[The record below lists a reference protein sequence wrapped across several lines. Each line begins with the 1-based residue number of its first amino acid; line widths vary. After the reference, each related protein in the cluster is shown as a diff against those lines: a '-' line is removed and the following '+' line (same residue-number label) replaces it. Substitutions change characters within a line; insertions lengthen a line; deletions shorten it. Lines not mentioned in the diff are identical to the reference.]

1 MLKGPNLCRD
11 ISGLTA
17 GGLKS
22 VQDGPFPLPLLG
34 HSITGDQVM
43 PQATVI
49 FADDNILLRK
59 FLRMSIQE
67 DPHLSVANEAGDGLE
82 LLRQLEETTPDII
95 ILDISMPFLSG
106 LKAAKIIKE
115 QYPGI
120 KIVILTMNDRIS
132 YFQRACEIGVD
143 GYVLKDEIERS
154 HYIITTVLQGKTYIS
169 SCFQ

>member
-1 MLKGPNLCRD
+1 MLNEQNLCRD

-17 GGLKS
+17 GDPTSL
-22 VQDGPFPLPLLG
+22 QDGPSLLSLPDQY
-34 HSITGDQVM
+34 ITGDQIM
-43 PQATVI
+43 AQTSVI

-67 DPHLSVANEAGDGLE
+67 DPHLSVANEAANGLE
-82 LLRQLEETTPDII
+82 LLRQLEETIPDII

-115 QYPGI
+115 QYPSI
-120 KIVILTMNDRIS
+120 KIVILTMNDKKS
-132 YFQRACEIGVD
+132 YFRQACEIGVD
-143 GYVLKDEIERS
+143 GYVLKDEIEKI
-154 HYIITTVLQGKTYIS
+154 HDIITTIIQGKTYIS